1 MNVSNNLFGQSVCVS
16 VTTTCCSSLTI
27 VWTNRVQQ
35 LENNELKLLVI
46 CHKLFLTIFM
56 EFFSL
61 E

>member
-1 MNVSNNLFGQSVCVS
+1 MRISHYYLLLIIDHSLDQS
-16 VTTTCCSSLTI
+16 L
-27 VWTNRVQQ
+27 QQ